1 LFAAHSPLFG
11 HGIVGGRLIAID
23 DLSRS
28 TADAAVRILNGAPP
42 PSITVPIQGPSK
54 PVFDWRELQR
64 WGIPESRLPPGSLVR
79 YRSPSLWEKYKLIAL
94 SGTGALVVQSLLI
107 IGLLYQRRA
116 RQRAELDSRK
126 NLALAADA
134 SRRQTMAA
142 LSSSVAHEIGHPL
155 CSMICNTQAL
165 QRMITADQATPD
177 AIDEIL
183 SDIASEGIKAT
194 QIIDRNRAMLRS
206 RQLDKKPI
214 DLHAVISES
223 LALVGHEMK
232 ARRIEATV
240 QQSSNPCVISGD
252 QVLLQQVLVNLLINA
267 MDAMAETPPA
277 RRRLIIRTEVR
288 AEDVV
293 VSVCD
298 TGTGLEE
305 RVKDTLFTPFVTT
318 KAHGLGIGLTI
329 ARRIVDAHGG
339 SIDAENNPEGGA
351 TFTVTLRRSEPPKV
365 LSAPAHN

>member
-1 LFAAHSPLFG
+1 
-11 HGIVGGRLIAID
+11 
-23 DLSRS
+23 
-28 TADAAVRILNGAPP
+28 
-42 PSITVPIQGPSK
+42 
-54 PVFDWRELQR
+54 
-64 WGIPESRLPPGSLVR
+64 
-79 YRSPSLWEKYKLIAL
+79 
-94 SGTGALVVQSLLI
+94 
-107 IGLLYQRRA
+107 
-116 RQRAELDSRK
+116 
-126 NLALAADA
+126 
-134 SRRQTMAA
+134 MAA

-155 CSMICNTQAL
+155 CSMVCNTQAL

-177 AIDEIL
+177 AINEIL